1 MVCQYYFVKSPDV
14 RESLKVYNEI
24 THQNSVSINVTFF
37 TKIRKGGGEGREFEH
52 VHYSAIEYYKGKHTR
67 NDFIDVDKA

>member
-37 TKIRKGGGEGREFEH
+37 TKIRKGGGGGER
-52 VHYSAIEYYKGKHTR
+52 I
-67 NDFIDVDKA
+67 